1 MGSQPLP
8 RLSSFSDS
16 EIQALQE
23 TLRDRFSFLKRC
35 KWALMNG
42 KKITDLTTELS
53 THNHTLNLLCPDG
66 AHETL
71 KLNFLVEYLWSHVSP
86 AGLLLTKNIA
96 TEMASHGD
104 PASSHLYD
112 ALADLAPLKGSA
124 THLSETLS
132 NHQRRKLLNLQDECF
147 QIRNQDDPSTM
158 AVWSKEVDDSTVK
171 EAVFIEFKS
180 YRNHDGDRD
189 DKVRDDVL
197 RLGKLLHDPKTP
209 VRLHTR
215 TCYGLTED
223 IDKGRI
229 GFVYKLPWRLDVR
242 GSHAQKARALTRQ
255 MPCSLESVIKTE
267 QAPPLGD
274 RFGLAK
280 KLLEGVMLMHATGWV
295 HKNIRSTSIMFF
307 RKCPVSRS
315 TPPFNW
321 ESPYLMGW
329 GFSRSENLTVNVTRG
344 SAEVGG
350 STQEHRIELDIYQH
364 PDKRMDPYRRY
375 QHAYDIYSL
384 GLVLLELGL

>member
-1 MGSQPLP
+1 
-8 RLSSFSDS
+8 
-16 EIQALQE
+16 
-23 TLRDRFSFLKRC
+23 
-35 KWALMNG
+35 
-42 KKITDLTTELS
+42 
-53 THNHTLNLLCPDG
+53 
-66 AHETL
+66 
-71 KLNFLVEYLWSHVSP
+71 
-86 AGLLLTKNIA
+86 
-96 TEMASHGD
+96 MASHGD

-124 THLSETLS
+124 THLSEPLS

-147 QIRNQDDPSTM
+147 QIHNQDDPSTM

-329 GFSRSENLTVNVTRG
+329 GFSRSENFVVNVTRG
-344 SAEVGG
+344 GAEVGG

-384 GLVLLELGL
+384 GLVLLELGLWKSLTATLPSAIRRRYYAADDERFPEDYFSAHGHILKHLQPLLVAQCGSIYASVVKAMLNTKSTKLDIEKQQQAESCLKLAAELSRCVA